1 MLKQLVGLLPS
12 RWLNHVAVSETDVS
26 DFKDKIPQ
34 AVVPRNPIPGLAAA
48 YGVIPVNIHGL
59 LAKRTR
65 SRVRVHRLTE
75 ETGNSSAIDFGW
87 QDGVLTIRAGGAGGE
102 PRVSVRH
109 VKPI

>member
-1 MLKQLVGLLPS
+1 M
-12 RWLNHVAVSETDVS
+12 
-26 DFKDKIPQ
+26 
-34 AVVPRNPIPGLAAA
+34 PRNPIPGLAAA

-87 QDGVLTIRAGGAGGE
+87 QDGVLTIRAGEAGGE

-109 VKPI
+109 VQ